1 MNKHISCP
9 SRAIETI
16 SGYRRLCDQ
25 LETENEALR
34 VQNLELRALLDRR
47 IAPTFDFAGEFDS
60 GVINASLGELTA
72 RSADRNWAH
81 HS

>member
-9 SRAIETI
+9 SRTIETI

-34 VQNLELRALLDRR
+34 LQNLELRALLNRR
-47 IAPTFDFAGEFDS
+47 VAPTFDFADGFDS
-60 GVINASLGELTA
+60 GIINSLSELTA
-72 RSADRNWAH
+72 GSADRNWAH